1 MEYANGDSTAG
12 GMFSQIGMKARSP
25 EGHAARAMQIKG
37 DECVWIEIQE
47 KTFTNWVNEQLK
59 SVGEVVTDLRTDLTD
74 GLRLISLIE
83 VLQKRRL
90 KRIKKPMN
98 QHQCL
103 ENVQTALNAMAQ
115 DNIKLVNI
123 GNTDIVEGNLK
134 LILGLIWSLILR
146 YQIGRTNFPP
156 KKLMLAWLR
165 AALPD
170 LNITNFTSDWNSGV
184 SLGALLDYCRPGL
197 FPHWKTLTASTSHE
211 SCRLTME
218 KAKEEFGVPMILTPE
233 DLASPNLDELSGMT
247 YLSYFMNEG
256 SPGYWATLRWVQKH
270 LSHLQITNFTSDWND
285 GLALCSLVH
294 SLGAPVENFQHLSR
308 DRSQWENNLQKG
320 INGGKYLGVEPL
332 LSAKELADPEVQ
344 PLGVMAYI
352 ARFQWLKPKL
362 RPQDKLVV
370 MGTDL
375 NNVHINKPAHFKIL
389 FKESGLDLRQVRA
402 EVRGPSSTPVECK
415 LQLNKSS
422 GSGTFVPTEVGMHEL
437 SLYCQ
442 GELVSNCPM
451 QIRVHP
457 DISRILFS
465 GIDPCALGSLV
476 EVLIN
481 SNGAGTGNIHVEAV
495 SPSGKT
501 RECSVKDN
509 DGVFTSTFM
518 PNEIGEWKIDVM
530 YSGEHIQGSPFTC
543 YVYDPTQVT
552 MKGPS
557 VVRAGQEVTFQCD
570 ASRAGWGKVNI
581 DVQLEGHGI
590 PITSDERG
598 NGVYVVTFLPPREG
612 KYLVSVTFNNV
623 EIRGSPFIINAVATS
638 ADIGDAPSME
648 SLVTQTKMTSDT
660 SSTSSSFFTTSSQSL
675 LDTKSMKT
683 SSSAQDLSNSHDK
696 VASRHLEVQTSRLE
710 TTRRSHEN
718 LGSVT
723 SEMMTTTKV
732 SKVSNALR
740 PSSVPAMNRPISRP
754 HPKAPPPP
762 TPRKPTTP
770 TTPTSPTALSATPSP
785 VHIESSVMQSH
796 VQSSVTRSQVDA
808 ASTRLHVETPITPSH
823 MDTPVARPHVET
835 PIARSHINTPVTRP
849 HVDTPIVRSRV
860 ESPVT
865 RSYVESPLTRSSID
879 SPAARS
885 YVESPLPRSS
895 VESPSARSYV
905 ESPMTRSSIESPI
918 IRSTLVSPTMSET
931 KRTEERHE
939 QHRRQQVFTK
949 EERSTHSALS
959 DSAPRRVLDTSTP
972 TSSKGDVSQVKICGE
987 ALKLVPVKRPTTF
1000 RITAPDFERDDFRVT
1015 VTAPSGRE
1023 FPVRMDVVRPGEF
1036 EVEFI
1041 TPEVGEHI
1049 LDMRVHGK
1057 PLPGSPFR
1065 SHAFDATKIHV
1076 GNVPNGVVGRP
1087 VEFEIDGAEA
1097 GSGNL
1102 EIMVNGGHVTSQVK
1116 PLGEHR
1122 FLASFIPHTST
1133 VHTVEMKFNGDK
1145 VPGSPWKCEVKEVPR
1160 KVVAPVLRE
1169 HSPQTFSCGK
1179 ATGFDIHAP
1188 GCSKSDVAVS
1198 ISGPGKSRVQH
1209 NIVERP
1215 DGCRVEF
1222 TAFEPGTYHV
1232 DVSVAGHRVPGSPFV
1247 SKAYDASCITL
1258 GDLPQCCVVGQVS
1271 QFQVDASRAGEGQL
1285 EISVNDGEVPNQV
1298 QVLSSGRCL
1307 VSFRPLR
1314 AAPHVISIKFNGED
1328 VPGCPVVLAVTE
1340 AGRYSADF
1348 SSLELVP
1355 VATPCRVH
1363 ISGAG
1368 GREEDLKV
1376 VVISPMETKVPVKV
1390 ARSSKGG
1397 FDAEFVPDEVGLYTV
1412 HVDHAGSP
1420 VQGSPGTVK
1429 AYDAHRVDVGGVTS
1443 GTLGRPVQFTVD
1455 VSSAGEGNL
1464 AISVTAHG
1472 RDVPTVVHPMGGA
1485 KFAVSFVPGDAV
1497 DHVISIS
1504 FNKEPIPG
1512 SPFTV
1517 KVQDAGKIT
1526 AAGTSSLAA
1535 ASVDKVTT
1543 LVIQNASG
1551 REQDLNVRVEGPD
1564 GSLVPCALK
1573 DAGGR
1578 NLKVEFSPNRT
1589 GEHKIHVSYLGSPIA
1604 GSPFACKVFDIRQ
1617 IKVRDVPRGVVG
1629 KPVTFVVETAHAGPG
1644 NLEVMVNNGK
1654 VPTTPQAQSPTQYAI
1669 TFTPTDDRPHII
1681 DVRFNGEHV
1690 PGSPFE
1696 CAVTDL
1702 TKIKVV
1708 GEGVERV
1715 PVNRPASFVVDTNG
1729 QDVGN
1734 LIANITGPGQAP
1746 LKTSVTG
1753 NHNGGYRVEYTPTEV
1768 GDHTVDLRLGSH
1780 PLLGSPFMSKVYD
1793 ASKVRVADI
1802 ASGVVGRPVY
1812 FSIDASQAGAGN
1824 LEIIVSVG
1832 GRNVPNYVQSEG
1844 NAKFRVNFKPNEP
1857 LTHTLSVK
1865 FNGEPVPGSPFF
1877 VKVSDSSQSMVSGA
1891 SLRTTSIG
1899 RPAKFTIDTKGTE
1912 NADCVVAITAPSG
1925 KKVPATV
1932 KKTSNTTFE
1941 AEFQPTE
1948 VGPNQVNVTL
1958 DGNALVGS
1966 PFTCNV
1972 YDVSKVRVTG
1982 LNPGFVNKPVTFQVD
1997 ALQAGNGT
2005 LELVV
2010 RTRKSSVCADFA
2022 MKSHGI
2028 YEVTFVPI
2036 EKTPH
2041 YVNITFNE
2049 EDIPGNPFKID
2060 IRDSPAVVE
2069 ARNASRTS
2077 SCPIVARGDGLKQ
2090 GLVGST
2096 NAFEIDSSGMTGDI
2110 DIRVTGPTEAQ
2121 VRTNVMKLDDTTYR
2135 AEYHTR
2141 DVGLYKIE
2149 VLHNGNPITSKPFV
2163 VEVCDPS
2170 RVKVMDI
2177 EDGIVNRS
2185 QSFRVDTTRAGHGA
2199 LNVVITAG
2207 GREVR
2212 NSIRESGSGMYKVSY
2227 VPKCDLPHKIDVYY
2241 NGHQAPGCPQI
2252 VEVRDPSH
2260 AIIAHGPGLKA
2271 TQLSKTSSFIIET
2284 GGYGDAK
2291 DFDILVTAPNGSPLP
2306 VKCYQQ
2312 KDGSLLVE
2320 WTAAVAGSHKVEV
2333 LYEGKPVSGSPFV
2346 CQVFDASR
2354 VVLQKVRSTTF
2365 SVNEKISFALNRR
2378 DAGYSELD
2386 VTVTSPLGRNLPIE
2400 VKGTPDGD
2408 GELIEFTPTVPGKY
2422 RIAITY
2428 GGVEV
2433 PGSPITFIA
2442 QDGGTPKVT
2451 GNGLSVAQNGIM
2463 ASFKIDAHGLWGRP
2477 DVRIDGPDSEPEMT
2491 IDEEEEGVYVV
2502 SYLPLEIGTFDV
2514 HIRWNSRDVP
2524 GSPFHPKVV
2533 DPQKVRAIGGWES
2546 LMDKEGRIPLV
2557 VGQEKK
2563 ISMDVTDAG
2572 PGKLKAE
2579 IRGPSGMTEASLE
2592 QTSSYRYRLT
2602 FVPQEEGDYYIYIY
2616 YNDFPHP
2623 NSPFAAHAEPVMP
2636 VPDHTR
2642 VVLRGH
2648 GLTGA
2653 KVGSEAE
2660 FVIDGSDAGPGSPEV
2675 SLSGVKA
2682 DIPVQLVPQGNNT
2695 YRVLYT
2701 PTVPGAYLL
2710 NVMWSERQ
2718 VKGCP
2723 LKVTMAATC
2732 DASKVQCSGD
2742 GLRGGTVGKE
2752 IKAFIDTRK
2761 AGPGE
2766 LTAHCMGPHKM
2777 AHCELYDHRDG
2788 TFTLHIKPQEGGRHL
2803 LTVKYGGDHIP
2814 GSPYTLR
2821 IAGAPDASK
2830 VRVYGPGIEPG
2841 VLAVYQSRFICDT
2854 RGAGAGQLTVRIRG
2868 PKGAFR
2874 VEMQRESQ
2882 KDRTILCKYDPT
2894 EPGDYRIE
2902 VKWSGEHVPG
2912 SPFMVMIFDTQE
2924 ELTRFVQGQYASN
2937 GATTTPSDYFGEGV
2951 AYSTAVGQMSWRG
2964 STHEL

>member
-1 MEYANGDSTAG
+1 MEYTNGSSDTTAG
-12 GMFSQIGMKARSP
+12 GMFSQVGMKARSP

-47 KTFTNWVNEQLK
+47 KTFTNWVNEQLR
-59 SVGEVVTDLRTDLTD
+59 SVGEAVTDLRKDFTD

-90 KRIKKPMN
+90 KRIKKPLN

-103 ENVQTALNAMAQ
+103 ENVQTALSAMAQ

-134 LILGLIWSLILR
+134 LILGLVWSLILR

-170 LNITNFTSDWNSGV
+170 LHITNFTSDWNSGV
-184 SLGALLDYCRPGL
+184 SLAALLEYCRPGV
-197 FPHWKTLTASTSHE
+197 FPHWKTLSNSTSHE
-211 SCRLTME
+211 NCRLVMQR
-218 KAKEEFGVPMILTPE
+218 AKDEFGVPMILTPE

-256 SPGYWATLRWVQKH
+256 SPGYWSTLRWVQKH
-270 LSHLQITNFTSDWND
+270 LSQLQITNFTSDWND

-294 SLGAPVENFQHLSR
+294 SLGAPIENFQHLSR
-308 DRSQWENNLQKG
+308 ERSHWEGNLQKG

-332 LSAKELADPEVQ
+332 LTAKELADPEVQ

-362 RPQDKLVV
+362 RPQDKVV
-370 MGTDL
+370 IVGTDL
-375 NNVHINKPAHFKIL
+375 NNVHINKPAHFKL
-389 FKESGLDLRQVRA
+389 NFKDSGLDLRQVRA
-402 EVRGPSSTPVECK
+402 QVRGPSSAPVECK
-415 LQLNKSS
+415 LQLNKSN
-422 GSGTFVPTEVGMHEL
+422 GTGTFVPTEVGMHEL
-437 SLYCQ
+437 NIYCE

-501 RECSVKDN
+501 RQCTVKDN

-543 YVYDPTQVT
+543 YVYDPTQVS

-557 VVRAGQEVTFQCD
+557 SVRVGEEVMFQCD
-570 ASRAGWGKVNI
+570 ASKAGWGKVNI
-581 DVQLEGHGI
+581 DVQVDGHSV
-590 PITSDERG
+590 PLTSDERG
-598 NGVYVVTFLPPREG
+598 NGVYHITFLALKEG
-612 KYLVSVTFNNV
+612 KYSVFVTFNNV
-623 EIRGSPFIINAVATS
+623 EVRGSPFSINAGSHIVDVAS
-638 ADIGDAPSME
+638 DRPME
-648 SLVTQTKMTSDT
+648 SLMTQSNMTSNV
-660 SSTSSSFFTTSSQSL
+660 SSTSSSVFTSSSHSSL
-675 LDTKSMKT
+675 LNSKSTRM
-683 SSSAQDLSNSHDK
+683 SSSAQDITS
-696 VASRHLEVQTSRLE
+696 SRDRLAAHHVDVKTTRLE

-723 SEMMTTTKV
+723 SEVTTKV
-732 SKVSNALR
+732 SKVVNSSR
-740 PSSVPAMNRPISRP
+740 PSSVLAVNRPITRP

-762 TPRKPTTP
+762 TPKKPTTP
-770 TTPTSPTALSATPSP
+770 TTPTSAMPPSP
-785 VHIESSVMQSH
+785 MPPSPIHVAESSRSH
-796 VQSSVTRSQVDA
+796 DSTTRIEKQ
-808 ASTRLHVETPITPSH
+808 STRTHVET
-823 MDTPVARPHVET
+823 
-835 PIARSHINTPVTRP
+835 
-849 HVDTPIVRSRV
+849 
-860 ESPVT
+860 PVT
-865 RSYVESPLTRSSID
+865 RSYGETQIIRPQTEPAILKQQVESVIM
-879 SPAARS
+879 
-885 YVESPLPRSS
+885 
-895 VESPSARSYV
+895 RSYV
-905 ESPMTRSSIESPI
+905 ESPMTRSSNDSPVTRSYVESPMPRTYVDSPMPRSSIESPGT
-918 IRSTLVSPTMSET
+918 RSFVESPMTRSSADSPVVRTTVISPAVSHISES
-931 KRTEERHE
+931 KRTEERI
-939 QHRRQQVFTK
+939 K
-949 EERSTHSALS
+949 EERSVQSVLS
-959 DSAPRRVLDTSTP
+959 DHIQRRAAEITQITQKTSP
-972 TSSKGDVSQVKICGE
+972 KGDVAQVKISGD

-1000 RITAPDFERDDFRVT
+1000 KITAPEFERDDFRVT

-1023 FPVRMDVVRPGEF
+1023 FPVRMDVVKPGEF

-1041 TPEVGEHI
+1041 TPEVGEHVI
-1049 LDMRVHGK
+1049 DMRVHGK
-1057 PLPGSPFR
+1057 PLPGSPFH
-1065 SHAFDATKIHV
+1065 SHAFDATKIRV

-1087 VEFEIDGAEA
+1087 VEFEINGAEA

-1145 VPGSPWKCEVKEVPR
+1145 VPGSPWKCDVKEIPR
-1160 KVVAPVLRE
+1160 KITPVLRE
-1169 HSPQTFSCGK
+1169 HSLQTFSCGK
-1179 ATGFDIHAP
+1179 VTSFDIHAP
-1188 GCSKSDVAVS
+1188 GCSKNDVVVS
-1198 ISGPGKSRVQH
+1198 ISGPGKSRIQH
-1209 NIVERP
+1209 NVVERP

-1222 TAFEPGTYHV
+1222 TAFEAGTYHI
-1232 DVSVAGHRVPGSPFV
+1232 DVSVAGQKVPGSPFV
-1247 SKAYDASCITL
+1247 SKAYDASCISL
-1258 GDLPQCCVVGQVS
+1258 GDLPQSCVVGQVS

-1314 AAPHVISIKFNGED
+1314 AAPHVVSIKFNGED

-1340 AGRYSADF
+1340 PGRYAVDL
-1348 SSLELVP
+1348 SSVDLVS
-1355 VATPCRVH
+1355 VGTPFRFH
-1363 ISGAG
+1363 INGAG
-1368 GREEDLKV
+1368 GRDGDVKV
-1376 VVISPMETKVPVKV
+1376 TFISPSEVKLPGKVT
-1390 ARSSKGG
+1390 RSSGG
-1397 FDAEFVPDEVGLYTV
+1397 GYDAEFVPQEVGPYV
-1412 HVDHAGSP
+1412 IHVDHAGSP
-1420 VQGSPGTVK
+1420 IQGSPGSLK
-1429 AYDAHRVDVGGVTS
+1429 AYDAHRVDVSSVS
-1443 GTLGRPVQFTVD
+1443 NGTLGRPVQFTVD

-1464 AISVTAHG
+1464 AISVTSQG

-1485 KFAVSFVPGDAV
+1485 KFAVSFVPGEAA

-1504 FNKEPIPG
+1504 FNKEAIPG
-1512 SPFTV
+1512 SPYTV
-1517 KVQDAGKIT
+1517 KVQEAGKIT
-1526 AAGTSSLAA
+1526 AVGTSSLTA
-1535 ASVDKVTT
+1535 ASVDKPASLT
-1543 LVIQNASG
+1543 IQNASG
-1551 REQDLNVRVEGPD
+1551 REQDLNIRVEGPD
-1564 GSLVPCALK
+1564 GSPVPCSLK

-1578 NLKVEFSPNRT
+1578 NLKVEFLPSRT
-1589 GEHKIHVSYLGSPIA
+1589 GEHRIHVAHLGTPIPN
-1604 GSPFACKVFDIRQ
+1604 SPFTCKVFDIRQ
-1617 IKVRDVPRGVVG
+1617 IKVRDIPRGIVG
-1629 KPVTFVVETAHAGPG
+1629 KPVTFIVETAHAGPG
-1644 NLEVMVNNGK
+1644 NLEVMVNNGT
-1654 VPTTPQAQSPTQYAI
+1654 VPTTPQAQSLTQYAI
-1669 TFTPTDDRPHII
+1669 TFTPTDDRPHVIE
-1681 DVRFNGEHV
+1681 VRFNGEHV

-1696 CAVTDL
+1696 CIIADL
-1702 TKIKVV
+1702 SKIKVT

-1715 PVNRPASFVVDTNG
+1715 PINQPAYFMVDTSG
-1729 QDVGN
+1729 QDIGN
-1734 LIANITGPGQAP
+1734 LSVNVTGPSQAA
-1746 LKTSVTG
+1746 LKASVTG
-1753 NHNGGYRVEYTPTEV
+1753 NHNSGYRVEYTPTEV
-1768 GDHTVDLRLGSH
+1768 GDHSVDLRLGSH
-1780 PLLGSPFMSKVYD
+1780 PLFGSPFMSKVYD

-1844 NAKFRVNFKPNEP
+1844 NAKFRVNFKPSEP

-1877 VKVSDSSQSMVSGA
+1877 VKVSDSSQSMVSGP

-1899 RPAKFTIDTKGTE
+1899 RSAKFSIDTKGTE
-1912 NADCVVAITAPSG
+1912 NAECKVAITAPSG
-1925 KKVPATV
+1925 KKVPVTL
-1932 KKTSNTTFE
+1932 KKSSATTFE
-1941 AEFQPTE
+1941 AEFQPME

-1958 DGNALVGS
+1958 DGNPLAGS

-1982 LNPGFVNKPVTFQVD
+1982 LNPGFINKPVTFQVD

-2028 YEVTFVPI
+2028 YEVTFVPT

-2069 ARNASRTS
+2069 ARSASKTS
-2077 SCPIVARGDGLKQ
+2077 ASPIVARGDGLKQ

-2096 NAFEIDSSGMTGDI
+2096 NAFEIDSNGASGDI
-2110 DIRVTGPTEAQ
+2110 DIKVTGPTETQ
-2121 VRTNVMKLDDTTYR
+2121 VRTNVIKLDDTTYR

-2141 DVGLYKIE
+2141 DVGLYRVE
-2149 VLHNGNPITSKPFV
+2149 VLHNGNPVTGKPFV

-2177 EDGIVNRS
+2177 EDGIVNRT
-2185 QSFRVDTTRAGHGA
+2185 QTFRVDTTRAGRGN

-2212 NSIRESGSGMYKVSY
+2212 NSIRESGPGMYKVSY
-2227 VPKCDLPHKIDVYY
+2227 MPKSDLPHKIDVYY

-2260 AIIAHGPGLKA
+2260 AIIAHGPGLKTA
-2271 TQLSKTSSFIIET
+2271 QLSKTSSFIIET

-2306 VKCYQQ
+2306 VKCFQQ
-2312 KDGSLLVE
+2312 KDGSLLAE
-2320 WTAAVAGSHKVEV
+2320 WTACVAGSHKVEV
-2333 LYEGKPVSGSPFV
+2333 LYEGKPIAGSPFM
-2346 CQVFDASR
+2346 CQVFDANR
-2354 VVLQKVRSTTF
+2354 VVLQKVRTTTF

-2428 GGVEV
+2428 GGIEV

-2451 GNGLSVAQNGIM
+2451 GNGLSVAQKDIM

-2491 IDEEEEGVYVV
+2491 IEEEEEGVYIV
-2502 SYLPLEIGTFDV
+2502 SYLPLESGVFDI
-2514 HIRWNSRDVP
+2514 HINWNGKDIP

-2533 DPQKVRAIGGWES
+2533 DPHKVRAIGGWES
-2546 LMDKEGRIPLV
+2546 LMDEEGRIPLV
-2557 VGQEKK
+2557 VGHEKK

-2572 PGKLKAE
+2572 PGKLKVE
-2579 IRGPSGMTEASLE
+2579 VRGPSETIEGTLE
-2592 QTSSYRYRLT
+2592 QASSHRHKLT
-2602 FVPQEEGDYYIYIY
+2602 FTPREEGDYLIYVY

-2623 NSPFAAHAEPVMP
+2623 NSPFAAHAEPLVP

-2653 KVGSEAE
+2653 KVGTEAE

-2675 SLSGVKA
+2675 SLNGVKA
-2682 DIPVQLVPQGNNT
+2682 DIPVQLVPIGNNT
-2695 YRVLYT
+2695 YKVTYT
-2701 PTVPGAYLL
+2701 PAVPGAYLL

-2723 LKVTMAATC
+2723 LKVTVAATC

-2788 TFTLHIKPQEGGRHL
+2788 TFTLYLKPQEGGRHL
-2803 LTVKYGGDHIP
+2803 LTVKYGGDHIQ
-2814 GSPYTLR
+2814 GSPFTIR

-2924 ELTRFVQGQYASN
+2924 ELTRFAQGQF
-2937 GATTTPSDYFGEGV
+2937 ATNQPAAAAATPSDYFGD
-2951 AYSTAVGQMSWRG
+2951 AYSTAMGQMSWRG